1 MLHLVDRFSF
11 IYLYHLK
18 KFFTAELKIVCV
30 RMLCVWF
37 PDCHHAV
44 ETWDQDQHRKA
55 LITGHTSLHHLEI
68 IFIRATDVV
77 MTPFILY
84 NWTCVW
90 IKIFQSSFKKKLM
103 GMSSMWSCLNKSWWC
118 CIRWYQDDTCYSAF
132 SPQIRGQG
140 SQCWSVT
147 MLHHTDHCSS
157 LTQLIV
163 YNDSDN
169 SDNAVNIVITMW
181 DHVPEWQEPVW
192 LPSHLGHLH
201 LCHQCLL
208 LPPPHRGLR
217 VSQEPGQ
224 FSKKVVHLSWLHVKP
239 G

>member
-1 MLHLVDRFSF
+1 MIDSR
-11 IYLYHLK
+11 LYICIIWRNSSPQNWRL
-18 KFFTAELKIVCV
+18 FVWECCV
-30 RMLCVWF
+30 FGSQTVIMQWR
-37 PDCHHAV
+37 P
-44 ETWDQDQHRKA
+44 ETR
-55 LITGHTSLHHLEI
+55 INTGKLSSLHHLKI
-68 IFIRATDVV
+68 IFIRAADIV

-201 LCHQCLL
+201 LPHQCLL
-208 LPPPHRGLR
+208 LSPPHRGLW

-224 FSKKVVHLSWLHVKP
+224 FSKQVVHLSWLHVKP

>member
-1 MLHLVDRFSF
+1 MCLVPRLSSCSGDLRPGSTQESSDHWSHVSPSSWNNFHQSSW
-11 IYLYHLK
+11 Y
-18 KFFTAELKIVCV
+18 
-30 RMLCVWF
+30 
-37 PDCHHAV
+37 CH
-44 ETWDQDQHRKA
+44 D
-55 LITGHTSLHHLEI
+55 
-68 IFIRATDVV
+68 

-181 DHVPEWQEPVW
+181 DHVPEWPEPVW

-208 LPPPHRGLR
+208 LSPPHRGLR

-224 FSKKVVHLSWLHVKP
+224 FSKQVVHLSWLHVKP